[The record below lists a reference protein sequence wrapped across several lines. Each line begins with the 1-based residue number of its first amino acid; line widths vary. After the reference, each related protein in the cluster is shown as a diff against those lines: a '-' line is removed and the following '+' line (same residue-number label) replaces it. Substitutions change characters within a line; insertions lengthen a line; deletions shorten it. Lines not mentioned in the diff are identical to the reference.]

1 MERGVDRLS
10 AEAFLDIALSAYG
23 IAQRSRLGLGLGL
36 GLGQKLHLSESSG
49 RNRSAP

>member
-36 GLGQKLHLSESSG
+36 GQKLHLSESSG